1 MASDLSILYADQHL
15 VAVVKPA
22 RVPTASDS
30 SGDDSLLARVRRWN
44 EARQSE
50 GKKGYCVPIHF
61 LDRPVSGLVLFGLSS
76 KGSSRLNELF
86 RARKLQK
93 TYLAIVHGHP
103 AAPRGRLEHEL
114 VKDKSHNL
122 TSVAKP
128 GDPAAKR
135 SVLSYQ
141 EVARRGKLSML
152 LVRPETGRSHQ
163 IRVQLASL
171 GTPIWGD
178 VKYGAPEAWNGS
190 IALHAL
196 RLSFQHPVSKEALE
210 LEAPTAA
217 SWQELWPEPW
227 PLSETDFLN

>member
-1 MASDLSILYADQHL
+1 MASDLSVLYSDRHL

-22 RVPTASDS
+22 RVPTASDE

-86 RARKLQK
+86 RTRRLSK
-93 TYLAIVHGHP
+93 TYLAIVYGHP
-103 AAPRGRLEHEL
+103 AQTSGRLEHDL
-114 VKDKSHNL
+114 CKDKVRNVTRVVS
-122 TSVAKP
+122 P
-128 GDPAAKR
+128 GEAPDDAKR
-135 SVLSYQ
+135 SVLTY
-141 EVARRGKLSML
+141 ELVGRRGPLSML

-163 IRVQLASL
+163 IRVQLATL

-178 VKYGAPEAWNGS
+178 VKYGAPEPWNGV

-196 RLSFQHPVSKEALE
+196 RLSFQHPVSKETLE
-210 LEAPTAA
+210 LEAPLPEP
-217 SWQELWPEPW
+217 WYELWPEPL
-227 PLSETDFLN
+227 PFS